1 MGTAA
6 KILAQA
12 TPQVQVSS
20 PGVRAPVL
28 VTLLATVAGGGVVTV
43 VSATDANGLPGT
55 TDGVSIVLSSGGIY
69 DITFPACRSFVQL
82 NEPVVIPNVLATVTE
97 ARKCAIDKTAAN
109 TSAKTGKLRFNTAT
123 LAGAVSAPVS
133 GSIITWSAWLDLS

>member
-28 VTLLATVAGGGVVTV
+28 VTLLATVAGGGVPTV

-55 TDGVSIVLSSGGIY
+55 TDGVSITRNAAGIY
-69 DITFPACRSFVQL
+69 DVTFPGCRSFVGIS
-82 NEPVVIPNVLATVTE
+82 EPVVLPNVLATVTE

-109 TSAKTGKLRFNTAT
+109 TTAKLGKLRFNTAT
-123 LAGAVSAPVS
+123 LAGAVTDPVS
-133 GSIITWSAWLDLS
+133 GSIIMWAAWLDLG